1 VNAPSALLQK
11 VARYLRSAEL
21 LVRDGDLDSAASR
34 LYYAMLYLAET
45 LLDTRGIRLSSHQA
59 LISAYGQQFAKTGEL
74 DPRFHR
80 ALITAFNRRRLG
92 DYLAP
97 SGLTVVDIE
106 DMRADAEDFL
116 AATKR
121 YLKVS

>member
-1 VNAPSALLQK
+1 
-11 VARYLRSAEL
+11 
-21 LVRDGDLDSAASR
+21 
-34 LYYAMLYLAET
+34 MLYLAEA

-80 ALITAFNRRRLG
+80 ALITAFNRRQLG